1 MILADKNGTFI
12 FGEVIRE
19 TDEFIEFLECND
31 LMTLIQIDRNDESR
45 KVFADYDDACDFAV
59 GEMRENQ
66 HNLMMWRFIVLWC
79 LAVLVAGGFI
89 FYAWS

>member
-1 MILADKNGTFI
+1 MILADKNGAFI

-19 TDEFIEFLECND
+19 TDEFIQFVEDCEAMNIIL
-31 LMTLIQIDRNDESR
+31 LDRNDESR
-45 KVFADYDDACDFAV
+45 KVFVDYDDACDFAF

-66 HNLMMWRFIVLWC
+66 SNLMMCRFIVLWC
-79 LAVLVAGGFI
+79 FTVLVVGGFI